1 MNKNLIIAIS
11 GIVVVA
17 GVAGFILLNKN
28 NSQLPVDSECSQLCA
43 SAKTACPS
51 LIDQKTCETKCPK
64 FSQET
69 KEHLLGAKSCEAL
82 TQKPELISELLIP
95 EIKKPEQKE
104 VSSDCEAAC
113 GKYVMSCLTA
123 EEMAI
128 EVSSGAGGRYNSCL
142 KKCSDWSADK
152 IECMITAFD
161 CEAMTDKC
169 GL

>member
-11 GIVVVA
+11 GIIVVA

-28 NSQLPVDSECSQLCA
+28 NSQLPVDSKCSQICA
-43 SAKTACPS
+43 DAKTACPS
-51 LIDQKTCETKCPK
+51 LIDQKNCETKCPNL
-64 FSQET
+64 SQDT
-69 KEHLLGAKSCEAL
+69 KEHLLGAKSCEEL

-104 VSSDCEAAC
+104 ASSDCEAAC
-113 GKYVMSCLTA
+113 NKYVLSCLTLVPNA
-123 EEMAI
+123 SEALFED
-128 EVSSGAGGRYNSCL
+128 GFNSCL
-142 KKCSDWSADK
+142 KECTKWSMDK
-152 IECMITAFD
+152 TECMITAFN